1 MLRVTEGSFGTEGT
15 ITLNEGDSSIHVVSN
30 KTASYKA
37 EHVFQIKT
45 DPIEKLAFD
54 FTTFIIVLIIS
65 AGILAGILWF
75 AMGMD
80 GALIGG
86 VAGLIIAIIKR
97 NKKTLFYSTKMTFAD
112 GNHVIVEHDRGE
124 MRPFVRATEEARQ
137 KEKESAED

>member
-1 MLRVTEGSFGTEGT
+1 MLRVTGGSFGTEGT
-15 ITLNEGDSSIHVVSN
+15 ITLKEGDSSIHVVSN
-30 KTASYKA
+30 KTASYEA

-54 FTTFIIVLIIS
+54 FTTFIIALIIS

-112 GNHVIVEHDRGE
+112 GNHVVVEHDRGE
-124 MRPFVRATEEARQ
+124 MRPFVRATEEAAQ
-137 KEKESAED
+137 KEKSL